1 MIIMEIHDIHFLKL
15 SKSDIILYYSSIC
28 NVNMQNTKGRLYVVG
43 VGPGHHDHMTFRARQ
58 VIEESQI
65 IIGYETYV
73 SLIEDLIGG
82 KEVYRYPMTQE
93 VDRANQAIEFAEKGR
108 IVSLVSSGD
117 PGIYGM
123 VGLIYEI
130 LADKKW
136 NNQNGIYVECVPG
149 VSSLNSC
156 SALIGSPLMTDFA
169 VVSMSDLLVP
179 WEIIVKRVEAAALG
193 DYVTVIYNPA
203 SKRRIHQLKD
213 TRDIFLRYR
222 KPETPVAIVK
232 GAFRESQKVV
242 VTTLE
247 KLLEYDEM
255 LGMITTVIIGNSS
268 TFNYNGLMINPRGYK
283 SKYDLVSET
292 TKTIN

>member
-1 MIIMEIHDIHFLKL
+1 MNSGK
-15 SKSDIILYYSSIC
+15 
-28 NVNMQNTKGRLYVVG
+28 LYVVG
-43 VGPGHHDHMTFRARQ
+43 VGPGHHDHMTFRAKQ

-65 IIGYETYV
+65 IVGYETYV
-73 SLIEDLIGG
+73 SLVEDLING

-93 VDRANQAIEFAEKGR
+93 VDRANQAIDFAEKGG

-130 LADKKW
+130 LAEKGWKKG
-136 NNQNGIYVECVPG
+136 NGIDVECVPG

-193 DYVTVIYNPA
+193 DFVTVVYNPS
-203 SKRRIHQLKD
+203 SKKRIHQLKD
-213 TRDIFLRYR
+213 ARNIFLKYR
-222 KPETPVAIVK
+222 NPETPVAIVK
-232 GAFRESQKVV
+232 GAFRDSQSIVLTNLDK
-242 VTTLE
+242 
-247 KLLEYDEM
+247 M
-255 LGMITTVIIGNSS
+255 LNYPDMMGMITTIIIGNSS
-268 TFNYNGLMINPRGYK
+268 SYNYDDMMINPRGYR
-283 SKYDLVSET
+283 SKYQLV
-292 TKTIN
+292 K

>member
-1 MIIMEIHDIHFLKL
+1 MNTDG
-15 SKSDIILYYSSIC
+15 YYLVMNSG
-28 NVNMQNTKGRLYVVG
+28 KLYVVG
-43 VGPGHHDHMTFRARQ
+43 VGPGHHDHMTFRAKQ

-65 IIGYETYV
+65 IVGYETYV
-73 SLIEDLIGG
+73 SLVEDLISG

-93 VDRANQAIEFAEKGR
+93 VDRANQAIDFAEKGG

-130 LADKKW
+130 LAEKGWKKG
-136 NNQNGIYVECVPG
+136 NGIDVECVPG

-193 DYVTVIYNPA
+193 DFVTVVYNPS
-203 SKRRIHQLKD
+203 SKKRIHQLKD
-213 TRDIFLRYR
+213 AREIFLKYR
-222 KPETPVAIVK
+222 NPETPVAIVK
-232 GAFRESQKVV
+232 GAFRDSQSIVL
-242 VTTLE
+242 TNLE
-247 KLLEYDEM
+247 KM
-255 LGMITTVIIGNSS
+255 LDYPDMMGMITTIIIGNSS
-268 TFNYNGLMINPRGYK
+268 SYNYDDMMINPRGYRSK
-283 SKYDLVSET
+283 SQLV
-292 TKTIN
+292 K

>member
-1 MIIMEIHDIHFLKL
+1 MNTDDQYLVM
-15 SKSDIILYYSSIC
+15 SSG
-28 NVNMQNTKGRLYVVG
+28 KLYVVG
-43 VGPGHHDHMTFRARQ
+43 VGPGHHDHMTFRAKQ

-65 IIGYETYV
+65 IVGYETYV
-73 SLIEDLIGG
+73 SLVEDLING

-93 VDRANQAIEFAEKGR
+93 VDRANQAIDFAEKGG

-130 LADKKW
+130 LAEKGWKKG
-136 NNQNGIYVECVPG
+136 NGIDVECVPG

-193 DYVTVIYNPA
+193 DFVTVVYNPS
-203 SKRRIHQLKD
+203 SKKRIHQLKD
-213 TRDIFLRYR
+213 AREIFLKYR
-222 KPETPVAIVK
+222 NPETPVAIVK
-232 GAFRESQKVV
+232 GAFRDSQSIVL
-242 VTTLE
+242 TNLE
-247 KLLEYDEM
+247 KM
-255 LGMITTVIIGNSS
+255 LDYPDMMGMITTIIIGNSS
-268 TFNYNGLMINPRGYK
+268 SYNYDDMMINPRGYR
-283 SKYDLVSET
+283 SKYQLV
-292 TKTIN
+292 K